1 MFEKPRASHSVKGQR
16 EGMESPVSREGWS
29 CGGGLPHRSHSLEE
43 LQLLPNSRCPNMGA
57 QWDYTVVTLS
67 SHPLSQGDASYGQT
81 HLEASS
87 MGTWEMWSTG
97 SASQDREQDRKGL
110 GQDQGIGMVHVKN
123 STFA

>member
-1 MFEKPRASHSVKGQR
+1 MGRDAGLISHCLLR
-16 EGMESPVSREGWS
+16 
-29 CGGGLPHRSHSLEE
+29 LH
-43 LQLLPNSRCPNMGA
+43 LLPVP
-57 QWDYTVVTLS
+57 
-67 SHPLSQGDASYGQT
+67 PIGQT